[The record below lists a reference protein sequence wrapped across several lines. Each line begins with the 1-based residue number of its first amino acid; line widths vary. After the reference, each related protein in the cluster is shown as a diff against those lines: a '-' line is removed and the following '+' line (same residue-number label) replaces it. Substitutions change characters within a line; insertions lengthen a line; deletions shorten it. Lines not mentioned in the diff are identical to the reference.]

1 MILKLNNWFSVLN
14 NDVSL
19 LRLRQEWWDNS
30 DDELS
35 RVRSCST
42 YQKQLSGISYDKRTL
57 QPVPKYKLW
66 LYVRYS

>member
-1 MILKLNNWFSVLN
+1 M
-14 NDVSL
+14 
-19 LRLRQEWWDNS
+19 RLRQKWWDNS
-30 DDELS
+30 NDELS
-35 RVRSCST
+35 RVRSFST

>member
-1 MILKLNNWFSVLN
+1 MNNLFSILND
-14 NDVSL
+14 DVSL
-19 LRLRQEWWDNS
+19 LRLRQKWWDNS
-30 DDELS
+30 NDELS
-35 RVRSCST
+35 RVRSFST